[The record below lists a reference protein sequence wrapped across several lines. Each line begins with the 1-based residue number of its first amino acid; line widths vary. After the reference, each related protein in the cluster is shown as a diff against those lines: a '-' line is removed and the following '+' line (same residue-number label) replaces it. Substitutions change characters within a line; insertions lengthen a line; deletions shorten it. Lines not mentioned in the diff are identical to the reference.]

1 MSFIEN
7 LKNNLTVPNAL
18 SFMRIIIV
26 VPFVMSVIAD
36 DYITAV
42 SILVISGIT
51 DLLDGIIARKFN
63 QVTELG
69 KMIDPTADKIT
80 LMAVMICVG
89 LKFPA
94 VYPFMIIMI
103 LKEVL
108 MLTAGGILVLLK
120 EKPPAAR
127 WYGKLA
133 TAVFYVS
140 IVMIIGAKAFFGF
153 ENAIFNEVLML
164 LTALC
169 MFYAVFR
176 YGRIFIKTIKVRKT
190 EK

>member
-7 LKNNLTVPNAL
+7 IKNNLTVPNAL

-26 VPFVMSVIAD
+26 VPFVMSVVAD

-51 DLLDGIIARKFN
+51 DFLDGMIARKFN

-94 VYPFMIIMI
+94 VYPFMIILI
-103 LKEVL
+103 LKEIL
-108 MLTAGGILVLLK
+108 MLAAGGILVLLG

-127 WYGKLA
+127 WYGK
-133 TAVFYVS
+133 V
-140 IVMIIGAKAFFGF
+140 
-153 ENAIFNEVLML
+153 
-164 LTALC
+164 
-169 MFYAVFR
+169 
-176 YGRIFIKTIKVRKT
+176 
-190 EK
+190 

>member
-1 MSFIEN
+1 MSFIDK
-7 LKNNLTVPNAL
+7 LKDNLTVPNAL
-18 SFMRIIIV
+18 SIMRIIIV
-26 VPFVMSVIAD
+26 IPFVMSVMAD

-51 DLLDGIIARKFN
+51 DILDGMIARKFN

-69 KMIDPTADKIT
+69 KMIDPTADKLT

-94 VYPFMIIMI
+94 VYPFMVILI

-108 MLTAGGILVLLK
+108 MLMAGGILVLLK
-120 EKPPAAR
+120 QTPPAAR
-127 WYGKLA
+127 WYGKMA

-140 IVMIIGAKAFFGF
+140 LVMIIGAKAFFSF
-153 ENAIFNEVLML
+153 ENVVFNEVLMF
-164 LTALC
+164 LTAIC

-176 YGRIFIKTIKVRKT
+176 YGEIFIKIIKTRK
-190 EK
+190 